1 MSNNGPGVFALKRNE
16 KQQWC
21 LIDADTPAE
30 LSVLQGPN
38 SHFHRKSTKI
48 SIKMGYV
55 YYGENLNT
63 TMSSSM

>member
-30 LSVLQGPN
+30 LSVL
-38 SHFHRKSTKI
+38 
-48 SIKMGYV
+48 
-55 YYGENLNT
+55 
-63 TMSSSM
+63 